1 MHGRGQQ
8 QSIHLKTK
16 RADQGRQL
24 WSMASV
30 KVRAVSTPWDNA
42 IWGLEL
48 SPEPD
53 TARAHRGKRA
63 LPTLRRVV
71 PATPKSKENSK
82 ICSRV
87 VVSGILRTLRER
99 MSGSSEAC
107 RTRTPLLPTRRE
119 EEWLFSASCDAKGN
133 RDFQPG
139 PSEPSNT

>member
-1 MHGRGQQ
+1 
-8 QSIHLKTK
+8 
-16 RADQGRQL
+16 
-24 WSMASV
+24 MASV

-53 TARAHRGKRA
+53 TAHAHRGKRA
-63 LPTLRRVV
+63 LPPLRRVI
-71 PATPKSKENSK
+71 PTTPKSKENSE

-107 RTRTPLLPTRRE
+107 GTRTPLLPTRRE
-119 EEWLFSASCDAKGN
+119 EEWLFSALCDAKGN